1 MTANNQEAGAQRVQD
16 AARRQRAPGPSRRR
30 RSISAVLS
38 DPGVQAARAGAAK
51 KELGLKLCARLQ
63 PFQERYDEAVRDR

>member
-1 MTANNQEAGAQRVQD
+1 M
-16 AARRQRAPGPSRRR
+16 
-30 RSISAVLS
+30 LS
-38 DPGVQAARAGAAK
+38 DPGVQAARAGAAE

>member
-1 MTANNQEAGAQRVQD
+1 M
-16 AARRQRAPGPSRRR
+16 
-30 RSISAVLS
+30 LS